1 MSIKE
6 RLKAFAKYK
15 KIPVSALEEAC
26 KLSNGYVNNIRSS
39 ISDQKLEQIISVF
52 TELNPVWLKMGVG
65 EMLNSIEGKQENGE
79 TGHKE
84 LIYPKPS
91 SKFQPIPLIT
101 IDAMAGTGHG
111 DVQVMGYDS
120 EQFVI
125 PTFVGAEFLITVRG
139 VSMFPKYN
147 SGDIVACK
155 RLNLDTFFQ
164 WNKVYVLDTSQ
175 GAIIKRV
182 RKASDGQHLL
192 IISDNEEYEPFEL
205 HRSEIRAIA
214 IVIGVIR
221 LE

>member
-1 MSIKE
+1 MNVKE
-6 RLKAFAKYK
+6 RLKQFAGYK
-15 KIPVSALEEAC
+15 KIRITALEEASG
-26 KLSNGYVNNIRSS
+26 LSNGYVNNIRNS
-39 ISDQKLEQIISVF
+39 ISDQKLEQITRAF
-52 TELNPVWLKMGVG
+52 PDLDPVWLRMGVG
-65 EMLNSIEGKQENGE
+65 EMIKSVQEEEKDIKPEGMNSLNLPVKY
-79 TGHKE
+79 K
-84 LIYPKPS
+84 
-91 SKFQPIPLIT
+91 PIPLIN
-101 IDAMAGTGHG
+101 IDAMAGNGHG
-111 DVQVMGYDS
+111 DAQVMGYDS

-139 VSMFPKYN
+139 ISMYPKYN

-155 RLNLDTFFQ
+155 RLSLDTFFQ

-182 RKASDGQHLL
+182 RKASDGQHVL
-192 IISDNEEYEPFEL
+192 IVSDNEDYEPFEL

>member
-1 MSIKE
+1 MSVKE
-6 RLKAFAKYK
+6 RLKQFAGYK
-15 KIPVSALEEAC
+15 KIRITALEEASG
-26 KLSNGYVNNIRSS
+26 LSNGYINNIRNS
-39 ISDQKLEQIISVF
+39 ISDQKLEQIVRAF
-52 TELNPVWLKMGVG
+52 PDLDPVWLRMGVG
-65 EMLNSIEGKQENGE
+65 EMIKTDPTEDEKAEGGGFSSLPV
-79 TGHKE
+79 TRHK
-84 LIYPKPS
+84 
-91 SKFQPIPLIT
+91 PIPLISM
-101 IDAMAGTGHG
+101 DAMAGDGQG
-111 DVQVMGYDS
+111 ELQVMGYDS

-125 PTFVGAEFLITVRG
+125 PTFAGAEFLVTVRG

-155 RLNLDTFFQ
+155 RLSLDTFFQ

-182 RKASDGQHLL
+182 RKAGDSQHVL
-192 IISDNEEYEPFEL
+192 IVSDNEDYEPFEL

>member
-6 RLKAFAKYK
+6 RLKEFAKYK
-15 KIPVSALEEAC
+15 KMPVSSLEEAC
-26 KLSNGYVNNIRSS
+26 KLSNGYVNNIRNS
-39 ISDQKLEQIISVF
+39 ISDQKLEQIAMVF
-52 TELNPVWLKMGVG
+52 PEMNPVWLRMGVG
-65 EMLNSIEGKQENGE
+65 EMLKEEPVEEKSSGE
-79 TGHKE
+79 AVPVIADAHPARYK
-84 LIYPKPS
+84 
-91 SKFQPIPLIT
+91 PIPLIT
-101 IDAMAGTGHG
+101 IDAMAGNGPG
-111 DVQVMGYDS
+111 EVQVMGYDS

-155 RLNLDTFFQ
+155 RLCLDTFFQ

-182 RKASDGQHLL
+182 RKAGDSGHVL
-192 IISDNEEYEPFEL
+192 IVSDNEDYEPFEL